1 MRTTF
6 LIAAVGVSLMF
17 GVLAAAA
24 PGVKEKEPEDKPE
37 TEEMYVQTTN
47 NLKRLGLGVHNYENN
62 YGRLPG
68 NVMKDGKPLLSWRV
82 QVLPF
87 LLDEG
92 NKLFDEF
99 KLDEPWDSEHNK
111 KLIVKMPKIYTPL
124 RGKAKAG
131 ETFYQS
137 FQGENTALITGGGK
151 FAQFTDGLTPTFLVT
166 EADKAIIWTKPDDIE
181 FDGKNAPKLGG
192 MFKDSFFVLFADG
205 HVQKVPKNVDGAAIV
220 AAITRNGGEVS
231 DIDAAIEAAQKE

>member
-37 TEEMYVQTTN
+37 TEEMYVKTTN
-47 NLKRLGLGVHNYENN
+47 NLKRLGLGVHSYENN
-62 YGRLPG
+62 YGKLPG

-82 QVLPF
+82 QLLPF
-87 LLDEG
+87 LPG
-92 NKLFDEF
+92 GSKLFDEF
-99 KLDEPWDSEHNK
+99 KLDEPWDSEHNR
-111 KLIVKMPKIYTPL
+111 KLIEKMPAIYAPV

-137 FQGENTALITGGGK
+137 FQGENTALIPGGGK
-151 FAQFTDGLTPTFLVT
+151 FAQFTDGLTPTFLVA
-166 EADKAIIWTKPDDIE
+166 EADKAVIWTKPDDIE
-181 FDGKNAPKLGG
+181 FDGKTAPKLGG

-205 HVQKVPKNVDGAAIV
+205 HVQKVPKKVDAQALV
-220 AAITRNGGEVS
+220 ASITINGGEVT
-231 DIDAAIEAAQKE
+231 DLDAAIGAAQKE